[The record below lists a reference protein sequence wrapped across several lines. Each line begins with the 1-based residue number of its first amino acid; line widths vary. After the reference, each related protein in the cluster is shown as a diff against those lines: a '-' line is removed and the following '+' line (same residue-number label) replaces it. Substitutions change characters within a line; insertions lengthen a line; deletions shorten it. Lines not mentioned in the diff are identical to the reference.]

1 MSLQVVI
8 GLGIVLV
15 VLFFVFVCYIAELF
29 DLGWLYVSSF
39 IVAIISILI
48 VPCVLNI
55 WYTANFNVGDTIESY
70 ELIDKDSADY
80 IQVGSGNYSHVY
92 VVYKNGDFIR
102 HKNIDDIRVCIIDDD
117 SKPRLERVNTYYGK
131 IKSKSWIVYLP
142 EGY

>member
-1 MSLQVVI
+1 MPLWVVI

-29 DLGWLYVSSF
+29 DLGWLYVSSI

-48 VPCVLNI
+48 VPCVLDV

-80 IQVGSGNYSHVY
+80 IQVGSGRYSHVY
-92 VVYKNGDFIR
+92 VVYKKGDSVK
-102 HKNIDDIRVCIIDDD
+102 HMNIDDLRAYTIDDD

-142 EGY
+142 EDY

>member
-48 VPCVLNI
+48 VPCALNV
-55 WYTANFNVGDTIESY
+55 WYTDNFIVGDTIESY

-80 IQVGSGNYSHVY
+80 IQVGSGKYSYVY
-92 VVYKNGDFIR
+92 VIYKKGDSIR
-102 HKNIDDIRVCIIDDD
+102 HMNIDDLRVYKIDDD